1 MKTVL
6 KDLKTGLLFRNMDEW
21 TSSLDQAASFRDTVA
36 ALKFCQHSNL
46 DSIAIIQAF
55 ENGAASRIAGF
66 HGRHKRSPNPGAP
79 ANPAKAYGKATTTI
93 TISLKEK
100 AQQTVNPKLA
110 N

>member
-21 TSSLDQAASFRDTVA
+21 TASLDQAASFRDTVA

-46 DSIAIIQAF
+46 DSIAIVQAF

-66 HGRHKRSPNPGAP
+66 HGRHKRSL
-79 ANPAKAYGKATTTI
+79 NPAEAIPPTQAYSKPTTTI
-93 TISLKEK
+93 TISLKGK
-100 AQQTVNPKLA
+100 SPQPSDPKLA